1 MTTYVFSLGLIPVQE
16 WIEKA
21 RRSRDLRAGSV
32 LLCHL
37 MAGVLV
43 HLREHLKAD
52 IRLPA
57 ESPDSPDSLFT
68 DLAKD
73 FATALRRDYGIP
85 NRASGYCEAQ
95 DEVRIREVFGLL
107 ERNVVQVAWQKLK
120 AKYLTGGT
128 GVSGGTGG
136 NDRAL
141 GERFWR
147 NLAELESYRTALVT
161 AEDCPVSLVWVARP
175 AAFPREDLRR
185 NLADVDRL
193 YSEVKRS
200 RPLRPWPFG
209 QAIGKCNQCGQRE
222 AIGPTS
228 SFAGWL
234 DWHQALGE
242 ETAVQRGVR
251 FDPGER
257 LCYVCLTR
265 RLAGY
270 AKEFREGFPS
280 TGEMAAKPWIEQA
293 ETDPRLRAL
302 LAELRA
308 TETGRLDLA
317 RALFVAANTLR
328 TQGDAAA
335 AAVRDRIDLRIT
347 EWNRERGERRGEKR
361 PGPLPRR
368 PPAYLALLAF
378 DGDDMGR
385 HVRQAPEEM
394 PARMQRF
401 ATTAKDLLEK
411 HGAEPFYLAGDEG
424 LAMAPAG
431 RALDLALALHRA
443 FGEVFP
449 TAPAPTLSLGIA
461 FFEYSQPMAGA
472 LRAVHETLAAA
483 KRLPGK
489 NALGVAV
496 QTASG
501 SRWSIA
507 DHWGAP
513 WDGVGRAVG
522 WVRAGQLAGG
532 WAYDVETFL
541 GTLPPS
547 LWEEADLSPVRDE
560 VRRLFFRRFEAAGA
574 TAEIRRRVR
583 QAAWETLRPA
593 EWWQGDGGPGELRPR
608 PEQFHLIGFLARQ
621 GGVAA
626 GRDDE

>member
-43 HLREHLKAD
+43 HLREHLQGAD

-57 ESPDSPDSLFT
+57 ESPDSLT
-68 DLAKD
+68 ALAKD
-73 FATALRRDYGIP
+73 FATALGRDYGIP
-85 NRASGYCEAQ
+85 NRASGYCQAPDEA
-95 DEVRIREVFGLL
+95 RIQEVFGRL
-107 ERNVVQVAWQKLK
+107 EREVVQVAWRELK
-120 AKYLTGGT
+120 AKYL
-128 GVSGGTGG
+128 SGA
-136 NDRAL
+136 DDHAL
-141 GERFWR
+141 GKRFWQ
-147 NLAELESYRTALVT
+147 NLSELESYRTALAT

-175 AAFPREDLRR
+175 AAFPPEDLRR

-242 ETAVQRGVR
+242 EPAVQRGVR

-270 AKEFREGFPS
+270 ATEFRAGFPS
-280 TGEMAAKPWIEQA
+280 TGEMAAKPWIEEA

-317 RALFVAANTLR
+317 RALFAGGNALR

-335 AAVRDRIDLRIT
+335 ATAREGIDRRII
-347 EWNRERGERRGEKR
+347 EWNRERSERRGEKR
-361 PGPLPRR
+361 LAPLPRR

-385 HVRQAPEEM
+385 HVRQAPEEI
-394 PARMQRF
+394 PSRMQRF
-401 ATTAKDLLEK
+401 ATTAKRLLGE

-431 RALDLALALHRA
+431 RALDLAFALRQA
-443 FGEVFP
+443 FLETFA
-449 TAPAPTLSLGIA
+449 TAEPALTLSLGIA

-507 DHWGAP
+507 DPWGAP
-513 WDGVGRAVG
+513 WEGVGRAVG
-522 WVRAGQLAGG
+522 WVRAGQLASG

-547 LWEEADLSPVRDE
+547 LWEEADLSPVKDE
-560 VRRLFFRRFEAAGA
+560 VRRLFFRRFRAEGA

-583 QAAWETLRPA
+583 QEAWETLRPA
-593 EWWQGDGGPGELRPR
+593 EWWQGDGGSGGPGERRPR